1 MYDAAASIAIGV
13 LLIAVAV
20 AVGWHAKDLLLGESA
35 GPEVREAIE
44 AAALQHPAVEAVSA
58 LLTMHLAP
66 DDLLVAANIEVVSPK
81 AFSGHL
87 DGMTTTEETH
97 HDRRSIRELIDQLSE
112 DVRGLVRAEVSVIR
126 AELEEK
132 VRRLAVGA
140 ALVAVAGVLGL
151 VALGAATA
159 TAIIA
164 LANVLATWLAALIV
178 TAVFAFV
185 AGIVLLAGVKMLRRG
200 VPPAPKESVDS
211 IKEDVSWVKARARSG
226 AT

>member
-1 MYDAAASIAIGV
+1 
-13 LLIAVAV
+13 
-20 AVGWHAKDLLLGESA
+20 
-35 GPEVREAIE
+35 
-44 AAALQHPAVEAVSA
+44 
-58 LLTMHLAP
+58 
-66 DDLLVAANIEVVSPK
+66 
-81 AFSGHL
+81 
-87 DGMTTTEETH
+87 MTTTEETH
-97 HDRRSIRELIDQLSE
+97 QDRRSIRELIDQLSE

>member
-1 MYDAAASIAIGV
+1 M
-13 LLIAVAV
+13 
-20 AVGWHAKDLLLGESA
+20 
-35 GPEVREAIE
+35 
-44 AAALQHPAVEAVSA
+44 
-58 LLTMHLAP
+58 
-66 DDLLVAANIEVVSPK
+66 
-81 AFSGHL
+81 
-87 DGMTTTEETH
+87 TTEETH
-97 HDRRSIRELIDQLSE
+97 SDRRSIRELVDQLSE

-132 VRRLAVGA
+132 GRRLAIGV

-151 VALGAATA
+151 VVLGAATA

-178 TAVFAFV
+178 TAVVAV
-185 AGIVLLAGVKMLRRG
+185 AAGIVLLVGMKVLRRG
-200 VPPAPKESVDS
+200 VPPAPTESVDS

>member
-1 MYDAAASIAIGV
+1 M
-13 LLIAVAV
+13 
-20 AVGWHAKDLLLGESA
+20 
-35 GPEVREAIE
+35 
-44 AAALQHPAVEAVSA
+44 
-58 LLTMHLAP
+58 
-66 DDLLVAANIEVVSPK
+66 
-81 AFSGHL
+81 
-87 DGMTTTEETH
+87 TTEETH
-97 HDRRSIRELIDQLSE
+97 RDRRSIRELVDQLSN

-140 ALVAVAGVLGL
+140 ALIAVGGVLAL
-151 VALGAATA
+151 LALGAATA

-178 TAVFAFV
+178 TVVILLV
-185 AGIVLLAGVKMLRRG
+185 AGIAVLVGIKILRRG
-200 VPPAPKESVDS
+200 VPPAPTESVDG

>member
-1 MYDAAASIAIGV
+1 M
-13 LLIAVAV
+13 
-20 AVGWHAKDLLLGESA
+20 
-35 GPEVREAIE
+35 
-44 AAALQHPAVEAVSA
+44 
-58 LLTMHLAP
+58 
-66 DDLLVAANIEVVSPK
+66 
-81 AFSGHL
+81 
-87 DGMTTTEETH
+87 TTEEPH
-97 HDRRSIRELIDQLSE
+97 SDRRSIRELIDQLSE
-112 DVRGLVRAEVSVIR
+112 DVRALVRAEVSVIR

-178 TAVFAFV
+178 TVAFAFV
-185 AGIVLLAGVKMLRRG
+185 AGIVLLIGVKILRRG
-200 VPPAPKESVDS
+200 VPPAPTESVDS

>member
-1 MYDAAASIAIGV
+1 M
-13 LLIAVAV
+13 
-20 AVGWHAKDLLLGESA
+20 
-35 GPEVREAIE
+35 
-44 AAALQHPAVEAVSA
+44 
-58 LLTMHLAP
+58 
-66 DDLLVAANIEVVSPK
+66 
-81 AFSGHL
+81 
-87 DGMTTTEETH
+87 TTEEPH
-97 HDRRSIRELIDQLSE
+97 SDRRSIRELIDQLSE
-112 DVRGLVRAEVSVIR
+112 DVRALVRAEVSVIR

-164 LANVLATWLAALIV
+164 LSNVLATWLAALIV
-178 TAVFAFV
+178 TAAFAFV
-185 AGIVLLAGVKMLRRG
+185 AGIVLLIGVKILRRG
-200 VPPAPKESVDS
+200 VPPAPTESVDS

>member
-1 MYDAAASIAIGV
+1 M
-13 LLIAVAV
+13 
-20 AVGWHAKDLLLGESA
+20 
-35 GPEVREAIE
+35 
-44 AAALQHPAVEAVSA
+44 
-58 LLTMHLAP
+58 
-66 DDLLVAANIEVVSPK
+66 
-81 AFSGHL
+81 
-87 DGMTTTEETH
+87 TTEEPH
-97 HDRRSIRELIDQLSE
+97 SDRRSIRELIDQLSE
-112 DVRGLVRAEVSVIR
+112 DVRALVRAEVSVIR

-159 TAIIA
+159 TAIIV

-178 TAVFAFV
+178 TAAFAFV
-185 AGIVLLAGVKMLRRG
+185 AGIVLLIGVKILRRG
-200 VPPAPKESVDS
+200 VPPAPTESVDS